1 MPGKNNMN
9 LAKMPKNGQSEPT
22 LTNLVKSAD
31 LFDVSAYYLLGRTDL
46 YEFFDEAFYFGYALH
61 DLVCRERVRKSYRII
76 VAESRAWDNRYAE
89 IE

>member
-1 MPGKNNMN
+1 MPGKNNTN
-9 LAKMPKNGQSEPT
+9 LAKTPKNGQSEPT

-31 LFDVSAYYLLGRTDL
+31 LFDVSADYLLGRTDL

-61 DLVCRERVRKSYRII
+61 DLVCGERVRKSYRII
-76 VAESRAWDNRYAE
+76 VAESRAGDNRHAE